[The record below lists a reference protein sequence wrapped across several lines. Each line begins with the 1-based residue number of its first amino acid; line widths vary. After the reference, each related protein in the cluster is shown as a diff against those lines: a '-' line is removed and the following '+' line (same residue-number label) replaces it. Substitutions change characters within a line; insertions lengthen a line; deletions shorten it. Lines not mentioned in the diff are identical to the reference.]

1 MVKNV
6 RTDLAVETIEPE
18 QNSLPK
24 GVRFSRRDREG
35 VPVEEVEVLSAEG
48 SKALGKPIGRYITM
62 TLPPLWKGDGEA
74 MEAGTALL
82 AEYLREMLPKEGM
95 VLTLGLGNPGLTAD
109 SLGPKT
115 AAGILATRHLTGL
128 EPEFFRSLRPCAVL
142 APGVLGQTGLESAE
156 LAAAVTERFRPGAVI
171 VVDALA
177 AGDTARL
184 GTTVQLS
191 DSGIAPGAGA
201 MNRRMELNE
210 ATLMAPVFSLGIPTV
225 CEAYVF
231 ASSLLGALPGEVE
244 AGERRQM
251 EGFLVTP
258 KEIDQ
263 LSARGAAMLSAGI
276 NRALQPNLTKEELA
290 FLTA

>member
-1 MVKNV
+1 MRNV
-6 RTDLAVETIEPE
+6 RTDLAIEAIAPE
-18 QNSLPK
+18 ESGLPK
-24 GVRFSRRDREG
+24 GVKFLRREKKG
-35 VPVEEVEVLSAEG
+35 VPVEEVEILTEEG
-48 SKALGKPIGRYITM
+48 SKALGKPVGRYITM
-62 TLPPLWKGDGEA
+62 TLPPLWKGEGEA
-74 MEAGTALL
+74 LETGTELL
-82 AEYLREMLPKEGM
+82 AEYLREMLPKEGL

-115 AAGILATRHLTGL
+115 AAGILATRHLAQI
-128 EPEFFRSLRPCAVL
+128 EQEFFKSLRPSAVL

-210 ATLMAPVFSLGIPTV
+210 STLHTPVFSLGIPTV

-231 ASSLLGALPGEVE
+231 ASSLLGGEALGQ
-244 AGERRQM
+244 ERQT

-276 NRALQPNLTKEELA
+276 NRALQPHLSPEELA

>member
-1 MVKNV
+1 MKNV
-6 RTDLAVETIEPE
+6 RTDLAVETIAPE
-18 QNSLPK
+18 ERELPR
-24 GVRFSRRDREG
+24 GVRFSRRERRG
-35 VPVEEVEVLSAEG
+35 VPVEEVEIRTEEG
-48 SKALGKPIGRYITM
+48 ARTLGKPVGRYITM
-62 TLPPLWKGDGEA
+62 TLPPLWKGEGES
-74 MEAGTALL
+74 MEAGTELL
-82 AEYLREMLPKEGM
+82 ADYLREMLPREGL

-109 SLGPKT
+109 ALGPKT
-115 AAGILATRHLTGL
+115 AAGILATRHLSQLDT
-128 EPEFFRSLRPCAVL
+128 EFFRTLRPSAVL

-156 LAAAVTERFRPGAVI
+156 LAAAVTERFRPKAVI

-184 GTTVQLS
+184 GTTIQLS

-210 ATLMAPVFSLGIPTV
+210 ATLHAPVFSLGIPTV

-231 ASSLLGALPGEVE
+231 AASLLGE
-244 AGERRQM
+244 ANLEQERRT
-251 EGFLVTP
+251 EGFLITP

-276 NRALQPNLTKEELA
+276 NRALQPHLSPEELA